1 LRYLPK
7 SGVYLLQSEANMSRV
22 RAGVIELR
30 GEYRTVSLA
39 DIAGYVEREEAEC
52 AEPLDPCRIDIDT
65 PAPIVEWRDG
75 AVRDL
80 VDGYHRVAG
89 MRRWADDRHLPYD
102 SVTVRVLAAT
112 DPDLIAAAA
121 EPGYGQMDAIRALY
135 ERTGPWRCGRPDNG
149 AQAAV

>member
-1 LRYLPK
+1 MQRI
-7 SGVYLLQSEANMSRV
+7 S
-22 RAGVIELR
+22 
-30 GEYRTVSLA
+30 EYRTVSLA

-80 VDGYHRVAG
+80 VDGFHRVAG
-89 MRRWADDRHLPYD
+89 LRRWADDRHLPYD

-135 ERTGPWRCGRPDNG
+135 ERSHWTEQDLPRD
-149 AQAAV
+149 ADA